1 MKVVA
6 IRRIIFLK
14 KKKNFKLFQF
24 AGPPWLNAII
34 MHNSRQI
41 SGKLGFIFW
50 FDQSSVKL

>member
-1 MKVVA
+1 MKVAA
-6 IRRIIFLK
+6 IRRIIFL

-41 SGKLGFIFW
+41 SGRLGFIFW